1 MRLKF
6 EYQKNKGSTEVMS
19 EIEGNMQE
27 VLAAIGRLIQTV
39 YNQTPKILR
48 PLLREAVKHLASD
61 DSPVWKEFGDGTTV
75 IDMSRL
81 MKRKE

>member
-6 EYQKNKGSTEVMS
+6 EYQKNEGTAEVMS
-19 EIEGNMQE
+19 EIEGKPLE
-27 VLAAIGRLIQTV
+27 VIAAIGHLIQTV
-39 YNQTPKILR
+39 HNQTPKIFR
-48 PLLREAVKHLASD
+48 PIFRAAVQSLVSD

>member
-6 EYQKNKGSTEVMS
+6 EYQKNEGEAEAWS
-19 EIEGNMQE
+19 EIEGKPLE
-27 VLAAIGRLIQTV
+27 VTAAIGHLIQTV
-39 YNQTPKILR
+39 HNQTPKILR
-48 PLLREAVKHLASD
+48 PLLREAVKHLVSD